1 MTKLTNNEID
11 ILKNLIKQRLE
22 EVDSQPDHTKLYW
35 KPEVL
40 ESLNKKLDT
49 MYFQ

>member
-1 MTKLTNNEID
+1 MKLTNSEID

-40 ESLNKKLDT
+40 EKIEKKLDT